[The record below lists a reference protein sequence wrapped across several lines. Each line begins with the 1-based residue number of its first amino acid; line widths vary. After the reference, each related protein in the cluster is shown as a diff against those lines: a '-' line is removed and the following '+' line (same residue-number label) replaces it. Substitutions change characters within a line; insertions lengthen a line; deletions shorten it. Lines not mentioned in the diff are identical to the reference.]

1 MHDLRLN
8 ILHFFLPPTRE
19 LFSKPPA
26 HNAICRWSPDND
38 FRAHVCSCFSH
49 TLKETQFSHQPLYV
63 TQKCKKLEKMRLK
76 LGFYQANWRNWRA
89 DSKHLTIWKQIRS
102 FLSVSRE
109 TCRIKAW
116 LRYWKAN
123 WMFGNSRANGT
134 LSPLVV
140 LPCEVMHTLFHWNE
154 RYVCLSHLFWVQIDH
169 LRSNCY
175 PSVKAAKIAIFLLK
189 NCIR

>member
-1 MHDLRLN
+1 MNVVVLCKCMIYGLTSCTFFCHQRESYSPSRRHTMPYVDDLQTTTLGPTCVLAFHTHLRKLN
-8 ILHFFLPPTRE
+8 FPTSHF
-19 LFSKPPA
+19 
-26 HNAICRWSPDND
+26 
-38 FRAHVCSCFSH
+38 
-49 TLKETQFSHQPLYV
+49 TLLRSAKN
-63 TQKCKKLEKMRLK
+63 LEKMRLK

-134 LSPLVV
+134 LSPLIV
-140 LPCEVMHTLFHWNE
+140 LSLSGNAHTFPLEWAL
-154 RYVCLSHLFWVQIDH
+154 CLPFTFFSG
-169 LRSNCY
+169 
-175 PSVKAAKIAIFLLK
+175 LK
-189 NCIR
+189 